1 MSEPFK
7 NTLQIETL
15 EIKISNNSS
24 VPHVILNG
32 VDFQTEDIGLKG
44 VNIVWETSKDEV
56 PKTLI
61 QIDYINGR
69 ERPQEISIKQSFPN
83 TLLK

>member
-1 MSEPFK
+1 MDPIK
-7 NTLQIETL
+7 KTLQIENL

-44 VNIVWETSKDEV
+44 VNIVWETSKDEI